1 MESSFYP
8 AINAPEKTDSQIHP
22 RIMIDNTLAC
32 AVLFADISGSTRL
45 YETLGDRDARRIIS
59 LYITNM
65 ASIAVQ
71 HQGVVIKTIG
81 DEIMCR
87 FQSADRAAEA
97 ACAIQKGV
105 SAGFGGSTPLTVHV
119 GLHYGTVIME
129 NNDIFGD
136 AVNVAARMVSESK
149 SGQIVTTEETVQHLS
164 SYLQAKTRYFDK
176 TTVKGK
182 QEELTLFELMWE
194 EEHLTRV
201 IPLDFAAAMKIAE
214 KPAILTLRYADRT
227 YTLTP
232 STPPFVLGREAQH
245 AELAIPTGFV
255 SRVHATI
262 EYRRGKYIFIDQS
275 TNGSFI
281 RTQEGNVVYV
291 RRDEFPLSGEGAISL
306 GTEYSDAN
314 PYLIYYFSL
323 PNVPANPA

>member
-1 MESSFYP
+1 M
-8 AINAPEKTDSQIHP
+8 T
-22 RIMIDNTLAC
+22 DNTLAC

-45 YETLGDRDARRIIS
+45 YDTLGDKEARRIIS
-59 LYITNM
+59 LYVTNM
-65 ASIAVQ
+65 ASIAIQ
-71 HQGVVIKTIG
+71 HQGIIIKTIG

-87 FQSADRAAEA
+87 FQTADQAAEA

-105 SAGFGGSTPLTVHV
+105 STGFGGSAPLTVHV

-136 AVNVAARMVSESK
+136 AVNVAARMVSASK
-149 SGQIVTTEETVQHLS
+149 SGQIITTEETVQQLS
-164 SYLQAKTRYFDK
+164 AFLRAKTRYVDK
-176 TTVKGK
+176 TAIKGK
-182 QEELTLFELMWE
+182 QEELTLFEIMWE
-194 EEHLTRV
+194 DEHLTRV

-214 KPAILTLRYADRT
+214 KPALLTLRYADRT

-232 STPPFVLGREAQH
+232 SMQPFVLGREAQH

-281 RTQEGNVVYV
+281 RTQEGNIVYV
-291 RRDEFPLSGEGAISL
+291 RREEFPLSGEGAISL
-306 GTEYSDAN
+306 GTEYSDNN
-314 PYLIYYFSL
+314 PYLIYFFSF
-323 PNVPANPA
+323 PHTPAKSV